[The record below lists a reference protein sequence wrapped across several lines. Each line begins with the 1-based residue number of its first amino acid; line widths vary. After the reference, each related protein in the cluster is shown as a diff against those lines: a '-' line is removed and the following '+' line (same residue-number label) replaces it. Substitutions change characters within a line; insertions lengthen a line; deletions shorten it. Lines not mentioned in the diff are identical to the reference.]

1 VSDKSGWEERSQ
13 QFRDPRWGRQGPVPS
28 PWTQPKKNSALEPLE
43 GCIVWGCWEL
53 KRKFPVTQLSDEQLP
68 LGRLRGSAYRS
79 HHISVRPDDVL
90 LVASDG
96 NLEAEDRNGV
106 AFGTER
112 LERLFLDNVSVPL
125 PALAARLQSA
135 VQSTYQQ
142 SDDQTLLLIRFRA

>member
-1 VSDKSGWEERSQ
+1 MQQSELDHTNSGDEFAALCLPGFFHVEYAIS
-13 QFRDPRWGRQGPVPS
+13 G
-28 PWTQPKKNSALEPLE
+28 QPALLHASAV
-43 GCIVWGCWEL
+43 GGT
-53 KRKFPVTQLSDEQLP
+53 VTRLSDEQLP
-68 LGRLRGSAYRS
+68 LGLLPGSAYRS
-79 HHISVRPDDVL
+79 HRISVQPDDVL
-90 LVASDG
+90 LVATDG